1 MGKLGFVSSGPCF
14 ISTLRMVFHPHGKHE
29 QVDVICGQDLF
40 VTIWSPVPNLAL
52 PLLRS
57 VNDFKPSCVHPLG
70 KEGLQEDGTCLFVP
84 TPKEIVDET
93 ESSSSLVAQK
103 GSSQRVLF
111 SLKQPN
117 DIIKNLPGLYFSR
130 TPGI

>member
-1 MGKLGFVSSGPCF
+1 
-14 ISTLRMVFHPHGKHE
+14 MVFHPHCTHE
-29 QVDVICGQDLF
+29 QVDIICGQDLF
-40 VTIWSPVPNLAL
+40 ATVRSPVPTLAL
-52 PLLRS
+52 PLLCP

-84 TPKEIVDET
+84 TPKELADET

-103 GSSQRVLF
+103 GSSQTVLF

-130 TPGI
+130 TPEI

>member
-1 MGKLGFVSSGPCF
+1 
-14 ISTLRMVFHPHGKHE
+14 MVFHPHGKHE

>member
-14 ISTLRMVFHPHGKHE
+14 ISTLRMVFHPHCKHE
-29 QVDVICGQDLF
+29 QVDITCGQDLF
-40 VTIWSPVPNLAL
+40 ATVPNLAL
-52 PLLRS
+52 PLPLLRS
-57 VNDFKPSCVHPLG
+57 LNDFKPSCVHPLG

-130 TPGI
+130 TPEI